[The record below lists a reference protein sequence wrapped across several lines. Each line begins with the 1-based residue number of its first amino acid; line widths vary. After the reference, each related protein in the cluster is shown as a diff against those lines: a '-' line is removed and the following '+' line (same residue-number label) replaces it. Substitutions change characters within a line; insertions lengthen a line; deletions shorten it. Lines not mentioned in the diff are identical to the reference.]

1 VDVQKGVKLVSERC
15 RRHVVLLPLRCA
27 CAGLLSKQSPYDR
40 VELGGESGRAVSRHR
55 RQAACSR
62 SQSYTMCVHQ
72 SQAVRAMLPSAVVVS
87 VSTRVCAVLLWR
99 CIRRAKQ
106 LAKRA
111 EELLAATCQP
121 PPVTVCIRPFKPA
134 AAGPCTTR
142 LATRLSRGLDHGGAD
157 VRGHDVFVH
166 RRSERRSA
174 PPTTCTLIVL
184 L

>member
-1 VDVQKGVKLVSERC
+1 MDVQKGVKLVSERC

-72 SQAVRAMLPSAVVVS
+72 SQAVRAMLPSAVSVS
-87 VSTRVCAVLLWR
+87 VRTRVCAVLLWR
-99 CIRRAKQ
+99 CIRRAEQ

-111 EELLAATCQP
+111 EELLAATCHSVHPALQACRRRPLHHP
-121 PPVTVCIRPFKPA
+121 PRDETFLRL
-134 AAGPCTTR
+134 GPR
-142 LATRLSRGLDHGGAD
+142 WR
-157 VRGHDVFVH
+157 
-166 RRSERRSA
+166 
-174 PPTTCTLIVL
+174 
-184 L
+184 